1 MLSSRS
7 GVGYVEFVTLR
18 LHIRTVYPD
27 SHDGENQRTCCMGL
41 HFETRTQVGSTA
53 CGSCPIIFITLLI
66 LETAN
71 YFHPLLILSRGC
83 GLLETSAY
91 QTRCL

>member
-18 LHIRTVYPD
+18 LHIRTVYPE

-41 HFETRTQVGSTA
+41 HFETRAQVGSTA
-53 CGSCPIIFITLLI
+53 CGSCPIISTTLLI
-66 LETAN
+66 LETV
-71 YFHPLLILSRGC
+71 FSRGC